1 MSMQATA
8 TSKSA
13 ASGPNR
19 LEIPVLL
26 GVVVFG
32 YCYFGVVA
40 TLIQVWSQN
49 SVFSYGFAV
58 PFISGYVAWSK
69 SEEWRGLR
77 WVPDY
82 SFGVPV
88 VLCAAALLAVG
99 RIGGL
104 VTFQGLSLVVAVA
117 GLVLLFCGRRTFRVL
132 AFPIAYLLLMVPI
145 WHDPIGRIQVPSQ
158 LVSARIA
165 VELLH
170 AVGVPASRQ
179 GTTIVLPALTLD
191 VLRECSGVNQ
201 LVALL
206 AMVIP
211 AAYLWLSGWFRRILL
226 IGIAVVVGY
235 LSNGLRIAL
244 LGWLAVNGFS
254 DGDRQGMPH
263 LLHGLG
269 VSIVGYVAIGAC
281 LTLLSKTSRNRSLDS
296 ARVVRTSSEV
306 TDSAMRTLRRHWVEY
321 AVLVVMLVAASPSV
335 LTAGSDVQLADSL
348 HALPA
353 RIGDW
358 TVDSSD
364 PAVERLVELDSE
376 FVRAYP
382 GSQIR
387 RFASVDDQLLR
398 TYRSP
403 RGTQVELYI
412 GYYRRQEQGKEF
424 ASDAGHA
431 LDGVASRAQIQL
443 QTGTIE
449 LGQVVLSK
457 SDSDR
462 GLLFWYDVN
471 GRVVRNLY
479 SAKMYTLWDAL
490 SRRRTN
496 GAVVMV
502 GWTGPKGAQFNAART
517 EVLGFVEALVPTLRR
532 QLPS

>member
-1 MSMQATA
+1 MSVTV
-8 TSKSA
+8 SSN
-13 ASGPNR
+13 SVVSRPNR

-26 GVVVFG
+26 GLVVLG

-49 SVFSYGFAV
+49 AVFSYGFAV

-117 GLVLLFCGRRTFRVL
+117 GLVLLFCGRRIFRVL

-170 AVGVPASRQ
+170 AVGVPAFRQ
-179 GTTIVLPALTLD
+179 GTTIVLPTLTLD

-211 AAYLWLSGWFRRILL
+211 AAYLWLSGWLRRLLL
-226 IGIAVVVGY
+226 ISIAVVVGY
-235 LSNGLRIAL
+235 LTNGLRIAL

-254 DGDRQGMPH
+254 DGDPQGMPH
-263 LLHGLG
+263 LLQGLG

-306 TDSAMRTLRRHWVEY
+306 TASAMRTLRRHWVEY
-321 AVLVVMLVAASPSV
+321 AVLVVMLVAGSPRV
-335 LTAGSDVQLADSL
+335 LTAGSDVRLADSL

-353 RIGDW
+353 QIGDW

-364 PAVERLVELDSE
+364 PTVERLVELDSE
-376 FVRAYP
+376 FVGAYP
-382 GSQIR
+382 GSQVR
-387 RFASVDDQLLR
+387 RFASVDDELIR

-403 RGTQVELYI
+403 RGMRVELYV
-412 GYYRRQEQGKEF
+412 GYYRRQEQGKELS
-424 ASDAGHA
+424 SDAGHA
-431 LDGVASRAQIQL
+431 LDGLSSPVEIALDS
-443 QTGTIE
+443 GSVE
-449 LGQVVLSK
+449 LGQLVVSK
-457 SDSDR
+457 SGTER

-471 GRVVRNLY
+471 GRVVRNVY
-479 SAKMYTLWDAL
+479 SAKLYTLWDAV

-502 GWTGPKGAQFNAART
+502 GWTTPSGPESASART
-517 EVLGFVEALVPTLRR
+517 EALGFVEALVPSLRL